1 MYGVCILCLTTDACT
16 VDSCQDA
23 LSNCQNDDICKM
35 LFNAF
40 VNNYHSVL
48 KPNCSDPVCSDSCKQ
63 AIDNLYN
70 DDNGFKLKCCDCRS
84 PNQQVHMTTV
94 HFTLLSEQCF
104 MERSRLIKYCTVDH
118 NDCINCKERG
128 KLL

>member
-1 MYGVCILCLTTDACT
+1 
-16 VDSCQDA
+16 
-23 LSNCQNDDICKM
+23 M
-35 LFNAF
+35 LFNDF
-40 VNNYHSVL
+40 VNKCHSVL
-48 KPNCSDPVCSDSCKQ
+48 KPNCSDPVCLDSCKQ

-94 HFTLLSEQCF
+94 HFTLLPEQCF
-104 MERSRLIKYCTVDH
+104 MERSRLIKYCTIDH
-118 NDCINCKERG
+118 NDCISCKERG